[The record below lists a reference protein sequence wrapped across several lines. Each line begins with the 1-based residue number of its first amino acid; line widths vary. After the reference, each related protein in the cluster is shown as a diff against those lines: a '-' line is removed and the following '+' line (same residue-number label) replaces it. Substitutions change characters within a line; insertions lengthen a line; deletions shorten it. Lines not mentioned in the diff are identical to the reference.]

1 MVNVSSAEEDTQ
13 GIFIYQLSQY
23 SVYGCI
29 DITLTHVS
37 TCSAPVHH
45 TCRSRMNTHLRISST
60 DGAVDEKLEKEFIDE
75 AAKKGMIQL
84 KGHR

>member
-1 MVNVSSAEEDTQ
+1 MMVNISSAEEDIQ
-13 GIFIYQLSQY
+13 GLFTSCHSIL
-23 SVYGCI
+23 
-29 DITLTHVS
+29 TLPLPVS

-45 TCRSRMNTHLRISST
+45 TCRSRMNTHLRISSA